1 MLEFHET
8 QDTARKTIF
17 VEVILPLAISKTYTY
32 RVPYD
37 IDKSVDIGKRVVV
50 QFGKSKIYTAIIY
63 NISDKPPGLYE
74 AKYIIDVLDEEPI
87 VNHFQL
93 SLWKWMSD
101 YYLCH
106 LGEVMQAALPAALK
120 LASETKITLNQSAEF
135 ERRNLSDKEF
145 LILDALE
152 IHSELRVS
160 DISKLLG
167 QKTVFPLLRALFEK
181 GIVLISEEISEKFK
195 PRRKAFIILNPF
207 YNDSANRKAL
217 FEVLERAPKQLE
229 LLLAYYK
236 LEKYQQ
242 EIAKSDLIEAS
253 GSSAAVL
260 KTLLEKEIFFQ
271 ENKVIS
277 RLSSEE
283 LEIFMKFELNES
295 QEKALSQVKEAFSE
309 RDVVLLYGETS
320 SGKTQIYIRLIEQM
334 LSEDRQTLYLLP
346 EIALT
351 TQVIERLRE
360 YFGNQVG
367 IYHSKFND
375 AERAEVWQKV
385 LKGEYKM
392 VLGARSSI
400 FLPFQNLGLIIVDEE
415 HESSYKQYDP
425 APRYHARDTAIYLA
439 HLHKAKIVLGSAT
452 PSLESFFNAKI
463 KKYGFVTL
471 KGRFGGVQSPLIE
484 VVSIGE
490 ESKRKTMQSHFTSVL
505 INEITGALSR
515 KEQVILFQNR
525 RGYTPV
531 LLCTTCGYTPKCI
544 NCDVSLTFHKSSAK
558 LHCHYCGYKQELLN
572 ACPACG
578 STKIEQKGFGTEKI
592 EDELQ
597 LLFENARI
605 ARMDLDSTR
614 SRNSFQLLLN
624 NFEEGRIDIL
634 VGTQMVAKGLDFG
647 NVTTIGIVSADSML
661 KYPDFRAFERSFQM
675 LSQVSGRAGRRS
687 KQGKVIIQAYDTSH
701 RVISQVVR
709 NDYEEMFDTEIL
721 ERRNFHY
728 PPIYRLIQLDVKHK
742 DFTKLLNIAT
752 SLAGILRLQFA
763 DRILGP
769 EAPLI
774 GRIRNYYIQTIL
786 IKVEK
791 EGVSIQKIKDA
802 LRDILATF
810 EADPANKGAYI
821 QIDVDPY

>member
-1 MLEFHET
+1 MLEFYEA
-8 QDTARKTIF
+8 QDNTRKTIF
-17 VEVILPLAISKTYTY
+17 VEVILPLAITKTYTY
-32 RVPYD
+32 RVPFD
-37 IDKSVDIGKRVVV
+37 IDKQVEIGKRVVV

-63 NISDKPPGLYE
+63 KISETPPALYE

-93 SLWKWMSD
+93 SLWKWISE

-120 LASETKITLNQSAEF
+120 LASETRITLNHSAEF
-135 ERRNLSDKEF
+135 DKNSLSDKEF

-152 IHSELRVS
+152 LHSELIVS

-167 QKTVFPLLRALFEK
+167 QKTVFPLLRSLFEK
-181 GIVLISEEISEKFK
+181 NIIIISEEISEKFK
-195 PRRKAFIILNPF
+195 PRKKAFITLNPF
-207 YNDSANRKAL
+207 YNHPANRKAL

-236 LEKYQQ
+236 LEKHQP
-242 EIAKSDLIEAS
+242 EISKADLIETS

-260 KTLLEKEIFFQ
+260 KSLLEKEIFVQ
-271 ENKVIS
+271 EDKVVS
-277 RLSSEE
+277 RLSSD
-283 LEIFMKFELNES
+283 EIETFLKFALS
-295 QEKALSQVKEAFSE
+295 DAQAKALMQVQQEFSDK
-309 RDVVLLYGETS
+309 DVVLLYGETS

-334 LSEDRQTLYLLP
+334 LAQEKQTLYLLP

-439 HLHKAKIVLGSAT
+439 HLHKAKIMLGSAT
-452 PSLESFFNAKI
+452 PSLESFYNSKI

-484 VVSIGE
+484 VVSIAE
-490 ESKRKTMQSHFTSVL
+490 ETKRKTMQSHFTSVL
-505 INEITGALSR
+505 MNEITGALAR

-558 LHCHYCGYKQELLN
+558 LHCHYCGYKQEVLN

-624 NFEEGRIDIL
+624 DFEEGRIDIL

-647 NVTTIGIVSADSML
+647 NVTTIGIISADSML
-661 KYPDFRAFERSFQM
+661 NYPDFRAFERSFQM
-675 LSQVSGRAGRRS
+675 LSQVSGRAGRRA

-728 PPIYRLIQLDVKHK
+728 PPLYRLIQLNVKHK
-742 DFTKLLNIAT
+742 ELPKLVTIAA
-752 SLAGILRLQFA
+752 SLAGILRSQFA

-774 GRIRNYYIQTIL
+774 SRIRNYYIQTIL

-791 EGVSIQKIKDA
+791 EGVSVQKIKDA
-802 LRDILATF
+802 LRDILTAF
-810 EADPANKGAYI
+810 DADPANKGVYI
-821 QIDVDPY
+821 QTDVDPY

>member
-1 MLEFHET
+1 MLEFYEAEDIT
-8 QDTARKTIF
+8 RKTVF

-32 RVPYD
+32 RVPAD
-37 IDKSVDIGKRVVV
+37 MNKDVEIGRRVVV

-63 NISDKPPGLYE
+63 EISEIPPTLYE
-74 AKYIIDVLDEEPI
+74 AKYIIDVLDEAPI
-87 VNHFQL
+87 VNQFQL
-93 SLWKWMSD
+93 DLWRWISD
-101 YYLCH
+101 YYLCY

-120 LASETKITLNQSAEF
+120 LASETRIALNPSAEF
-135 ERRNLSDKEF
+135 EKSALSDKEF

-152 IHSELRVS
+152 LHAELRVS
-160 DISKLLG
+160 EISKLLG
-167 QKTVFPLLRALFEK
+167 QKTVFPLLRTLFERH
-181 GIVLISEEISEKFK
+181 IILISEEINEKFK
-195 PRRKAFIILNPF
+195 PRRKAFITLNTI
-207 YNDSANRKAL
+207 YNDPANRKAL

-236 LEKYQQ
+236 LEKHQR
-242 EIAKSDLIEAS
+242 EISKAELIETS
-253 GSSAAVL
+253 GSSTAAL
-260 KTLLEKEIFFQ
+260 KALIEKEIFIQ
-271 ENKVIS
+271 EDKVVS
-277 RLSSEE
+277 RLSTD
-283 LEIFMKFELNES
+283 EIETFKKFELNSGQES
-295 QEKALSQVKEAFSE
+295 ALKQLEEGFIEK
-309 RDVVLLYGETS
+309 DVVLLFGETS
-320 SGKTQIYIRLIEQM
+320 SGKTQIYIRLIEKM
-334 LSEDRQTLYLLP
+334 LADDKQTLYLLP

-360 YFGNQVG
+360 YFGSQVG

-415 HESSYKQYDP
+415 HETSYKQYDP

-439 HLHKAKIVLGSAT
+439 HLHKAKVLLGSAT
-452 PSLESFFNAKI
+452 PSLESFYNSKI

-471 KGRFGGVQSPLIE
+471 KGRFGGVQPPLIE
-484 VVSIGE
+484 VISIAE
-490 ESKRKTMQSHFTSVL
+490 ETKRKTMQSHFTSAL
-505 INEITGALSR
+505 MNEIAGALAR

-544 NCDVSLTFHKSSAK
+544 NCDVSLTFHKSSSK

-597 LLFENARI
+597 HLFENARI

-624 NFEEGRIDIL
+624 DFEEGRIDIL

-647 NVTTIGIVSADSML
+647 NVTTIGIISADSML
-661 KYPDFRAFERSFQM
+661 NYPDFRACERSFQM
-675 LSQVSGRAGRRS
+675 LSQVSGRAGRRA

-701 RVISQVVR
+701 RVISQVIR
-709 NDYEEMFDTEIL
+709 NEYAEMFDTEIL

-728 PPIYRLIQLDVKHK
+728 PPLYRLIQLDVKHK
-742 DFTKLLNIAT
+742 DISSLLRIAG
-752 SLAGILRLQFA
+752 SLANILRGQFA

-774 GRIRNYYIQTIL
+774 ARIRNYYIQTIL
-786 IKVEK
+786 IKIEK
-791 EGVSIQKIKDA
+791 EGVSIQKIKEA
-802 LRDILATF
+802 LRDILVNF
-810 EADPANKGAYI
+810 DSDPSNKGVYI
-821 QIDVDPY
+821 QADVDPY